1 MLTMRRAVLTIVSAK
16 EDSIML
22 TMLPSGY
29 NINTAGLSQHHRV
42 RGRVGGD
49 ALAGVGFPPQLTTEP
64 MTGPGVPAAGGGAT
78 RVRSLMARPAGP
90 RPPPPAL

>member
-1 MLTMRRAVLTIVSAK
+1 MVMIMWEVLTIVSAR

-29 NINTAGLSQHHRV
+29 NINPAGLSLHHRV

-49 ALAGVGFPPQLTTEP
+49 AMAG
-64 MTGPGVPAAGGGAT
+64 
-78 RVRSLMARPAGP
+78 AGP
-90 RPPPPAL
+90 PPHY